1 MSGDYS
7 GAPGLTFLSK
17 DDDGVVAPGNTFR
30 ASLSP
35 RYMALL

>member
-7 GAPGLTFLSK
+7 GAPGLTFLSQA
-17 DDDGVVAPGNTFR
+17 DDGDVAPGHTFR

-35 RYMALL
+35 R